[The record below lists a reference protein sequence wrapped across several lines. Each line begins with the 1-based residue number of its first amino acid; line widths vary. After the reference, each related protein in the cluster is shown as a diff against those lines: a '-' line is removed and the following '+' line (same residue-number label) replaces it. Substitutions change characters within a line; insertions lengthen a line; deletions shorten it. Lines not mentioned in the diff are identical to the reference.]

1 MHALPNLPNFETF
14 KAWRADASRWLP
26 AALDIARGHRLPHA
40 DPHPFLTGTN
50 LVVALDGLVLKI
62 FPPILRAQF
71 ISERA
76 SLSQLRGRGAS
87 RSRKSPIK
95 ANATGGRILS

>member
-1 MHALPNLPNFETF
+1 M
-14 KAWRADASRWLP
+14 DA
-26 AALDIARGHRLPHA
+26 PH
-40 DPHPFLTGTN
+40 

-76 SLSQLRGRGAS
+76 SLSQLRGLGCLAGDR
-87 RSRKSPIK
+87 R
-95 ANATGGRILS
+95 RIVISDLDALNRYAAL